1 MTGMDARRGDPGET
15 YMAVARA
22 SAKRHR
28 GGISTSVM
36 SYNITLRC
44 GCVVYVAC
52 HPQSGVAHTRVLEC
66 RGQLC
71 LVRKHEVGM
80 RLALAE
86 LLLDEGEGD
95 RPSPLFVHGGG
106 RRVPA

>member
-1 MTGMDARRGDPGET
+1 MLVAETPAKLTWPSPERARNVI
-15 YMAVARA
+15 A
-22 SAKRHR
+22 
-28 GGISTSVM
+28 GG
-36 SYNITLRC
+36 YQL
-44 GCVVYVAC
+44 VVYVEC
-52 HPQSGVAHTRVLEC
+52 HPQSGVAHSRVLEC

-86 LLLDEGEGD
+86 LLMDEGEGD

-106 RRVPA
+106 RRVRA